1 MITVQNL
8 SKYYGDVK
16 ALDVVSCECK
26 RDEIVVIIG
35 SSGCGKT
42 TLLRLIAGLETPDAG
57 QIAIENMVVSTSRQS
72 IEPHKRQV
80 SLVFQDLALWPHM
93 TVKEHIDFVLPF
105 EKLKKGDI
113 RLATESA
120 LSDVNLRGYE
130 NRYPH
135 ELSGGEQQRLAIA
148 RAIASKPRY
157 LLMDEPFSSL
167 DSILKENL
175 FKLMLRLK
183 KEKSIGLICVTHNID
198 EVNGLADRIA
208 VMKNGQIVQFDSKE
222 NIMNNPKN
230 EFVSSLLK
238 LRR

>member
-1 MITVQNL
+1 MIKIQNL
-8 SKYYGDVK
+8 IKCFGGVK
-16 ALDVVSCECK
+16 ALDIKTCECK
-26 RDEIVVIIG
+26 RDEIVVIVG

-57 QIAIENMVVSTSRQS
+57 QIEIENMVVSTSRLS
-72 IEPHKRQV
+72 IAPHKRQV

-93 TVKEHIDFVLPF
+93 TVKQHIDFVLPLK
-105 EKLKKGDI
+105 ELKKDDI
-113 RLATESA
+113 RMATKSA
-120 LSDVNLRGYE
+120 LSDVSLSGYE
-130 NRYPH
+130 TRYPH

-148 RAIASKPRY
+148 RAIASNPRY

-175 FKLMLRLK
+175 LKLMLRLK

-198 EVNGLADRIA
+198 EANGLADRIA
-208 VMKNGQIVQFDSKE
+208 VMQNGQIVQFDRKE
-222 NIMNNPKN
+222 KIMNNPKN

-238 LRR
+238 LG